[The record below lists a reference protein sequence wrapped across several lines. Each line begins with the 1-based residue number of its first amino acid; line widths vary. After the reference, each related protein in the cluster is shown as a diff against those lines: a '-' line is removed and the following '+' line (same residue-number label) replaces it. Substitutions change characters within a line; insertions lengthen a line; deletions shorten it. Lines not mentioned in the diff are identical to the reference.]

1 MAAID
6 LSTFIAQNHIFTI
19 DEIKRHYN
27 IAEKSSTLKNL
38 LGYHLK
44 CGHLIHIRR
53 GLYYTVPKGVD
64 PENCPVDPYLVAS
77 KLSEDSVLAYH
88 TALAY
93 LGGLYTV
100 RNDFI
105 FLTQTK
111 VKTPFSFREI
121 VFHASSVPLSLVSVK
136 SFGFGI
142 QSSDHL
148 GHKILVTSLERT
160 LVDLLDRPSL
170 TGSWEEIWRS
180 LESVEYFNL
189 DQVLQY
195 ALLLGNATTIAKLGF
210 FLEMHRER
218 LMVQDRHLEELHSH
232 CPSKP
237 HYLERS
243 KNQHQKLIKKWN
255 LIVPTELIDRNWEEP
270 NENI

>member
-1 MAAID
+1 MVAVD
-6 LSTFIAQNHIFTI
+6 LSTFITQHRIFTI
-19 DEIKRHYN
+19 DEIKKYYGVG
-27 IAEKSSTLKNL
+27 EKNRTLRNL
-38 LGYHLK
+38 VGYHLK

-64 PENCPVDPYLVAS
+64 PENCPVDPYLIAS
-77 KLSEDSVLAYH
+77 KLAEDSVLAYH

-100 RNDFI
+100 RNDFV

-111 VKTPFSFREI
+111 IKTPFTFRETI
-121 VFHASSVPLSLVSVK
+121 FHASSVPLNLVSTK
-136 SFGFGI
+136 SFDFGV
-142 QSSDHL
+142 QASDHL

-160 LVDLLDRPSL
+160 LVDILDRPSL

-218 LMVQDRHLEELHSH
+218 LMVQDQHLEVLHNHS
-232 CPSKP
+232 PSKP
-237 HYLERS
+237 HYLERDN
-243 KNQHQKLIKKWN
+243 KGHQKLIKKWN
-255 LIVPTELIDRNWEEP
+255 LLVPAELIDRSWEEP